1 MAFTMIRLHL
11 VQTASLLLL
20 SVPFSASNGWA
31 GVSPVNPQS
40 TGQPI
45 AQPTPT
51 PQVPRDDWKDCL
63 YNEKVIRCQ
72 DIQTSDRLRIL
83 WIDGI
88 RSTFWKKPPSHPD
101 MPSYWA
107 DRYGGLWRRELLIQG
122 NTQLTNLS
130 TGNRIVVPLRYPCK
144 PPAKGEV
151 GYCRE

>member
-1 MAFTMIRLHL
+1 MIDMIVRLSSTRL
-11 VQTASLLLL
+11 ASLIALASLSLLPL
-20 SVPFSASNGWA
+20 VSPAPPAWA
-31 GVSPVNPQS
+31 GASPD
-40 TGQPI
+40 
-45 AQPTPT
+45 T
-51 PQVPRDDWKDCL
+51 PQIPRDAWKDCL

-72 DIQTSDRLRIL
+72 DSQGNDRYHIV

-88 RSTFWKKPPSHPD
+88 RSTFWKKPPSHPE

-122 NTQLTNLS
+122 NTQLTNLR